1 MSTMAGIV
9 DGTGSIGAAI
19 IQMIIPYFKTSSFYI
34 YFGKFLEFGILIFR
48 FVYACSI
55 FDDSY
60 SSKGF
65 TPKKRI

>member
-34 YFGKFLEFGILIFR
+34 YFGKFLKFE
-48 FVYACSI
+48 Y
-55 FDDSY
+55 
-60 SSKGF
+60 
-65 TPKKRI
+65 